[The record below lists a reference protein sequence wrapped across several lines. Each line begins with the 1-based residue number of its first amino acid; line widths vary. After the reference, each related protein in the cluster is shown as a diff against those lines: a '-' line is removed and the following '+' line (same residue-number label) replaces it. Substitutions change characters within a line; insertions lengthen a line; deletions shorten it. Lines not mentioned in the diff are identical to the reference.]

1 MTSQKQMIQE
11 ELLKLL
17 QGDCGVRWGTVV
29 WKITKTHYK
38 LGGAKRGGGM
48 ESASLAEAIDYIH
61 DHI

>member
-1 MTSQKQMIQE
+1 MIQE